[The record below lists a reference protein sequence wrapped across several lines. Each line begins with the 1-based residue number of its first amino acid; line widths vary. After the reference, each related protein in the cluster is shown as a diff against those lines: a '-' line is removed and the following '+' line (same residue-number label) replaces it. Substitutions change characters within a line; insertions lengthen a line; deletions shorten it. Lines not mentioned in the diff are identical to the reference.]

1 MTPHTADSTEE
12 ISLERL
18 IPLLLRA
25 IRWALPAALLSATVT
40 YFALKQ
46 QPLVYESASSL
57 VAVQPGPLGS
67 AGSFTTP
74 LVSVAPLDPQAYKE
88 AALSTQV
95 LGQALAMAGEPEG
108 PQALM
113 RLRQAAKVRTVDGRQ
128 SSIITLR
135 VRDRDPAR
143 AARLANAW
151 AAALRGWEDQRAR
164 EHFTRYRRSVEAQL
178 EAILTEIRQARQLKD
193 PDRLRSLDAL
203 RGNLARDRDLAHAL
217 EESAVGLLALLEHA
231 QVPLAPSAPRPLLGG
246 AAAAVIASLLFFGF
260 VLLREA
266 LVRAVR
272 DSEEAARVTG
282 LPVLGEFPRM
292 PPNGKRELPAEA
304 AAFLRT
310 GVHHALADR
319 HPKVVLVTS
328 PEKAEGKSSV
338 AIALARAYARAD
350 LPTLL
355 VDADLRRPVVHREFG
370 IAKGWDLVESL
381 RDFTYSVHAHPV
393 APNLEVLPCLEAPE
407 NPAELLAEHWRD
419 FLNNLVHTG
428 RYKVV
433 VVDSPPALAVSDA
446 LILAPHASGVLVAVS
461 EGATDRKRLEAT
473 LEVLSRVGAR
483 VVGLAMTNL
492 RRGPAASGQ
501 FTYGYG
507 YGYGPVAVADRKEHK
522 GLPKAGGPK
531 SS

>member
-1 MTPHTADSTEE
+1 MTPYTSDGTQE

-25 IRWALPAALLSATVT
+25 IRWALPAALLSATAT

-57 VAVQPGPLGS
+57 VAVQPGPAGS
-67 AGSFTTP
+67 TGSFTAP
-74 LVSVAPLDPQAYKE
+74 LVSVAPLDAQAYKE

-95 LGQALAMAGEPEG
+95 LRQALALAGEPG
-108 PQALM
+108 DPQALA
-113 RLRQAAKVRTVDGRQ
+113 RLRKAAKVRTAEGRQ
-128 SSIITLR
+128 SSVITLR
-135 VRDRDPAR
+135 VRDHSPAR

-151 AAALRGWEDQRAR
+151 AAALRSWEDQRAR

-203 RGNLARDRDLAHAL
+203 RGNLAHDRDLARAL
-217 EESAVGLLALLEHA
+217 EESAVGLLASLEQA
-231 QVPLAPSAPRPLLGG
+231 QVPLEPSAPRPLLG
-246 AAAAVIASLLFFGF
+246 AAAAAAITPFLFFGL
-260 VLLREA
+260 VLLQEA
-266 LVRAVR
+266 LVRVVR
-272 DSEEAARVTG
+272 DSEEAARVSG

-292 PPNGKRELPAEA
+292 PPNGRRELPAEA

-310 GVHHALADR
+310 GVHHALADK

-338 AIALARAYARAD
+338 AISLARAYARAD

-355 VDADLRRPVVHREFG
+355 VDADLRKPVIHREFG
-370 IAKGWDLVESL
+370 IARGWDLVESL
-381 RDFTYSVHAHPV
+381 KDFTYSAHAHPV
-393 APNLEVLPCLEAPE
+393 APNLEVLPCLAAPE
-407 NPAELLAEHWRD
+407 DPAELLAEHWRD

-428 RYKVV
+428 RYKVI

-446 LILAPHASGVLVAVS
+446 LVLAPHASGVLVAVS
-461 EGATDRKRLEAT
+461 EGGTDRKRLEAT

-483 VVGLAMTNL
+483 VVGLVMTNL
-492 RRGPAASGQ
+492 RHGPAFSGR

-507 YGYGPVAVADRKEHK
+507 YGYGSNPGRGKGRKAS
-522 GLPKAGGPK
+522 LRPSGPG